1 MKIVLLCSRQ
11 PNHIALA
18 NKVAA
23 AFNLVGVVV
32 EEKAVG
38 LKVKKNAGY
47 YFNKILDRT
56 LFYPITNTWKK
67 LMAFYSSKYPKLPG
81 CDSIAVK
88 KINSPETIEFI
99 KKHQPDVVMV
109 SGTSLIRQAIL
120 DIDLPIGVVNMHT
133 GLSPYVKGGPNCTN
147 WCFSTGTYHLIGNTL
162 MWIDKG
168 IDTGDVIAT
177 ELTPLT
183 GNESYYEVHVKVME
197 HAHDLYL
204 RGLKHLQQNGGA
216 AKRVPQ
222 KEITGGTTYYTKMWS
237 FTPKLNLLKN
247 LIGDDFKKAVQSKAY
262 SEQVKILKTYPL
274 INE

>member
-18 NKVAA
+18 NKVAE

-47 YFNKILDRT
+47 YFNKLLDRT
-56 LFYPITNTWKK
+56 LFYPITNAWKK
-67 LMAFYSSKYPKLPG
+67 LMAFYSAKYPKLPG
-81 CDSIAVK
+81 CDSITVK
-88 KINSPETIEFI
+88 KINSRETIDFI
-99 KKHQPDVVMV
+99 KTHQPDLVMV
-109 SGTSLIRQAIL
+109 SGTSLIKQAIL
-120 DIDLPIGVVNMHT
+120 DIDLPIGVINMHT

-147 WCFSTGTYHLIGNTL
+147 WCFSTGAYHLTGNTL

-168 IDTGDVIAT
+168 IDTGDVITT
-177 ELTPLT
+177 ELTPLI
-183 GNESYYEVHVKVME
+183 GNESFYQVHVKVME

-204 RGLKHLQQNGGA
+204 RGLKQLQKKGIA
-216 AKRVPQ
+216 ANRVPQ
-222 KEITGGTTYYTKMWS
+222 KNITEGITYYTKMWS
-237 FTPKLNLLKN
+237 FTPKINLLRN
-247 LIGDDFKKAVQSKAY
+247 LLAGNFSKAVQTAEFREK
-262 SEQVKILKTYPL
+262 VKSLKTYPL